1 MFKLKLYII
10 IVTIS
15 NLMNRRRNVNWVVKL
30 MIKKELVNGAI
41 WNTFGS
47 MFYLGIFFLTNIIVG
62 RWGKNFVSSSLY
74 TNPMRFVNPFA
85 AFALY
90 GMRSFQVSD
99 SNSKYKDKEYILSRY
114 VTTGLAFFVCIIM
127 AVIEGYSG
135 VEFAII
141 FVFLLYISANNDNTD
156 TCNIYLCSFYYCI
169 CRI

>member
-1 MFKLKLYII
+1 MGSKFD
-10 IVTIS
+10 T
-15 NLMNRRRNVNWVVKL
+15 
-30 MIKKELVNGAI
+30 KKDLVNGAI

-47 MFYLGIFFLTNIIVG
+47 MFYLGIFFLTNILVG
-62 RWGKNFVSSSLY
+62 RWGTNFVSSSLY

-114 VTTGLAFFVCIIM
+114 VTTGLAFFGCIII

-141 FVFLLYISANNDNTD
+141 FVFLLYKLTEAFQDVYHGKLQKENRLDAKA
-156 TCNIYLCSFYYCI
+156 
-169 CRI
+169 